1 MSDPTQTGTAPAPDP
16 SPVLTVPLNADG
28 SIGTLPDPLQKLI
41 DTRIREATA
50 RAKAKPADPVET
62 ERLKTLESELE
73 TYRLKDAEAGKR
85 YEEAIAIREA
95 REQAERARLQTE
107 IDRRTDRLRKALH
120 ADIQSDALKAGAR
133 DESLDELAAL
143 LAPKVSLNDDLEP
156 VVDGAET
163 IDALV
168 AGYLD
173 ARPHHRRS
181 SGGQSMQT
189 IGGVASRTG
198 HTGTGTDAA
207 VQAVLDRI
215 QRRGRPTGQDLK
227 DLAAARAGGR
237 A

>member
-1 MSDPTQTGTAPAPDP
+1 MSDQTGTAPAPETTA
-16 SPVLTVPLNADG
+16 PVLTVPLNPDG
-28 SIGTLPDPLQKLI
+28 TIGTLPAPLQQLF
-41 DTRIREATA
+41 DARIRDAST
-50 RAKAKPADPVET
+50 RAKAKAADPVEI
-62 ERLKTLESELE
+62 ERLKTLEQENE
-73 TYRLKDAEAGKR
+73 AFRIKDAEAGKR

-107 IDRRTDRLRKALH
+107 IDRRTERLRRSLS
-120 ADIQSDALKAGAR
+120 ADIKAAALKAGAR

-156 VVDGAET
+156 VVDGADT

-189 IGGVASRTG
+189 IGGVAARTG
-198 HTGTGTDAA
+198 QAGGGPDSA

-215 QRRGRPTGQDLK
+215 KQRGRTTGQDLK